1 MFSQVFVCPRGGVSV
16 METPRYGNVRVV
28 RILLECILVCSRICS
43 LAHCFEERTALQGL
57 CCKLPDPCKN
67 ITEAVCFED
76 GSTVDGLNFVIT
88 LDKFIV

>member
-1 MFSQVFVCPRGGVSV
+1 MD
-16 METPRYGNVRVV
+16 TPRYRNVRAV

-43 LAHCFEERTALQGL
+43 LAHFEERTAPQGL

-67 ITEAVCFED
+67 ITEAVCLED
-76 GSTVDGLNFVIT
+76 GSTMDGLNFVIT